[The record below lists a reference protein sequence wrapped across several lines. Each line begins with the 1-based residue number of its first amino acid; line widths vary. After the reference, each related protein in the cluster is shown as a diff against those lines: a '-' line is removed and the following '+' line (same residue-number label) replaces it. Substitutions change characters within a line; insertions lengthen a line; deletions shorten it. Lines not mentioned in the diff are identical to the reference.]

1 MKYNPAQGYLVLG
14 GQTIERR
21 DFLKEV
27 REQVPEEV
35 GKEWGWA
42 VSEGITEQRKA
53 EKGEAGETACTK
65 AAWLEK
71 TWLI

>member
-27 REQVPEEV
+27 REPAPEEV
-35 GKEWGWA
+35 GKERGRA

-53 EKGEAGETACTK
+53 EEAETGETACTK

-71 TWLI
+71 AWLI